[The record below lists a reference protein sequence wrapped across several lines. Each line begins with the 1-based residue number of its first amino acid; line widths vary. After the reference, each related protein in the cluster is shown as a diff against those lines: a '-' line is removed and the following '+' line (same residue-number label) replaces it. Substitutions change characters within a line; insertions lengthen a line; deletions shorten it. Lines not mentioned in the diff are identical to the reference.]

1 MVVMLHNYKP
11 AVTCL
16 NVEFVQGCLG
26 FDDYCTFER
35 AEANLKVK
43 AKFWHRAGQLVAE
56 EVVAVFLTCHL
67 LGQRGR
73 VEEQRIL
80 QVAGKLCQKLGLGL
94 AAATTAVTLVL
105 AIVGGQAELLGVIKG
120 RAITFTATDAGL
132 RE

>member
-1 MVVMLHNYKP
+1 M
-11 AVTCL
+11 
-16 NVEFVQGCLG
+16 
-26 FDDYCTFER
+26 
-35 AEANLKVK
+35 
-43 AKFWHRAGQLVAE
+43 
-56 EVVAVFLTCHL
+56 

-120 RAITFTATDAGL
+120 GRITFTATDAGL